1 MVDISAK
8 TWNKAGVSVIKVH
21 ENDNANK
28 ICLLFLC
35 VSDLNKRWGGT
46 NIFDLIDKEI
56 KRKYGVKKMNEL
68 QIRKYK
74 IDKGRLIRGSKQS
87 MYVNEV
93 IVFPIKMQT
102 RLSNPGTIKFR
113 SDLGFNQINLILKR
127 TVSSN
132 TRIKNI
138 FCRKNKATAQN
149 LRK

>member
-1 MVDISAK
+1 
-8 TWNKAGVSVIKVH
+8 
-21 ENDNANK
+21 
-28 ICLLFLC
+28 
-35 VSDLNKRWGGT
+35 
-46 NIFDLIDKEI
+46 
-56 KRKYGVKKMNEL
+56 MNEL

-74 IDKGRLIRGSKQS
+74 IDQGRLIRGSKQS
-87 MYVNEV
+87 MYVIEV

-102 RLSNPGTIKFR
+102 RLSNPRAIKFR

-138 FCRKNKATAQN
+138 FCRKNKTTAQN

>member
-1 MVDISAK
+1 
-8 TWNKAGVSVIKVH
+8 
-21 ENDNANK
+21 
-28 ICLLFLC
+28 
-35 VSDLNKRWGGT
+35 
-46 NIFDLIDKEI
+46 
-56 KRKYGVKKMNEL
+56 
-68 QIRKYK
+68 
-74 IDKGRLIRGSKQS
+74 